1 MSLILDKRDRKHC
14 FVMLILDAL
23 KVSPQGDIMNRN
35 QSDARTGNILVVD
48 DTPEN
53 LRLLSTMLTEHG
65 YKVRKVINGKL
76 ALDAAQV
83 NPPDLILLDIMMP
96 QINGYEVCK
105 NLKACE
111 QTAEIPVIFLSA
123 LNDAIDKVKAFN
135 VGGADY
141 ISKPFQIEEV
151 VARVE
156 NQLLIRRLQKQQ
168 QEQNIKLQQEITDRQ
183 QAQVALQTLNQEL
196 ETRVQARTVELTQA
210 NKQLLRLEAEL
221 RQALVQEQELNEFKS
236 RIITTISHEYR
247 TPLTTINSSA
257 ELLEL
262 YRHKWPQEKQLN
274 HLKRI
279 QIKVKHLTSLVNDVL
294 FVDKF
299 EGEKNKL
306 NLVSL
311 NLIKFCE
318 KLVEELKIT
327 TTKSQTIEF
336 SCQGDCYQGV
346 WDEKVLHKILS
357 NLLSNAIKYSPEV
370 SVIKFKI
377 SCQNGKVV
385 WQIEDQGIGIP
396 TEDLARLFESFH
408 RANNVGNIPGIGLGL
423 SITKKCVDL
432 YNGQITCESEVGVG
446 TIFTV
451 TLPSDQSK
459 LSDEDTT
466 KSEQSKLM
474 MLKN

>member
-1 MSLILDKRDRKHC
+1 
-14 FVMLILDAL
+14 
-23 KVSPQGDIMNRN
+23 MNRN
-35 QSDARTGNILVVD
+35 QADTSTGNILVVD

-65 YKVRKVINGKL
+65 YKVRKVISGKL

-105 NLKACE
+105 QLKASE
-111 QTAEIPVIFLSA
+111 QTAKIPVIFLSA
-123 LNDAIDKVKAFN
+123 LNEAIDKVKAFN

-141 ISKPFQIEEV
+141 ITKPFQIEEV

-168 QEQNIKLQQEITDRQ
+168 QEHNIKLQQEISDRQ

-196 ETRVQARTVELTQA
+196 EIRVQARTAQLTQA
-210 NKQLLRLEAEL
+210 NQQLLKLENQL

-274 HLKRI
+274 HLQRI
-279 QIKVKHLTSLVNDVL
+279 QRKVKHLTSLVNDVL
-294 FVDKF
+294 FLDKF
-299 EGEKNKL
+299 EYEKIQL
-306 NLVSL
+306 NLTPL
-311 NLIKFCE
+311 DLIKFSE
-318 KLVEELKIT
+318 ELVEELKMT
-327 TTKSQTIEF
+327 TAKGQIIEF
-336 SCQGDCYQGV
+336 SYQGDCFQGA
-346 WDEKVLHKILS
+346 WDEKILRQILS

-370 SVIKFKI
+370 SVIKFQI
-377 SCQNGKVV
+377 SGQDGKVV
-385 WQIEDQGIGIP
+385 WQIKDQGIGIP
-396 TEDLARLFESFH
+396 PEDQLRVFESFH

-451 TLPSDQSK
+451 TIPADQSK
-459 LSDEDTT
+459 LNTEDAP
-466 KSEQSKLM
+466 KSKQGFQLDPNKWCQDASKDTSAMNLAVF
-474 MLKN
+474 

>member
-1 MSLILDKRDRKHC
+1 
-14 FVMLILDAL
+14 
-23 KVSPQGDIMNRN
+23 MNRN
-35 QSDARTGNILVVD
+35 QADTSTGNILVVD

-65 YKVRKVINGKL
+65 YKVRKVISGKL

-105 NLKACE
+105 QLKASE
-111 QTAEIPVIFLSA
+111 QTAKIPVIFLSA
-123 LNDAIDKVKAFN
+123 LNEAIDKVKAFN

-141 ISKPFQIEEV
+141 ITKPFQIEEV

-168 QEQNIKLQQEITDRQ
+168 QEHNIKLQQEISDRQ

-196 ETRVQARTVELTQA
+196 EIRVQARTAQLTQA
-210 NKQLLRLEAEL
+210 NQQLLKLENQL

-274 HLKRI
+274 HLQRI
-279 QIKVKHLTSLVNDVL
+279 QRKVKHLTSLVNDVL
-294 FVDKF
+294 FLDKF
-299 EGEKNKL
+299 EYEKIQL
-306 NLVSL
+306 NLAPL
-311 NLIKFCE
+311 DLIKFSE
-318 KLVEELKIT
+318 ELVEELKMT
-327 TTKSQTIEF
+327 TAKGQIIEF
-336 SCQGDCYQGV
+336 SYQGDCFQGA
-346 WDEKVLHKILS
+346 WDEKILRQILS

-370 SVIKFKI
+370 SVIKFQI
-377 SCQNGKVV
+377 SGQDGKVV
-385 WQIEDQGIGIP
+385 WQIKDQGIGIP
-396 TEDLARLFESFH
+396 PEDQLRVFESFH

-451 TLPSDQSK
+451 TIPA
-459 LSDEDTT
+459 
-466 KSEQSKLM
+466 EQSKLNTEDEPKSKQGFQLDPNKSCQDASKDTSVM
-474 MLKN
+474 NLAVF